1 MLGMDGELNNCRS
14 LILARLTP
22 LYCGSSFSSWIG
34 ALVGEPLL
42 PIVGGEF
49 GPESGVLLLQS
60 KVDVN
65 VGDRQKTSN

>member
-1 MLGMDGELNNCRS
+1 MF
-14 LILARLTP
+14 ARLTP

-34 ALVGEPLL
+34 ALVGEPRL

-60 KVDVN
+60 EDEIFY
-65 VGDRQKTSN
+65 VGGEREKEAINPTEKIAWR